1 MDTSSPLAP
10 TPDASSGT
18 GRAPLPDR
26 VNAEPSIIKGLSY
39 TESKW
44 AIGLAFLLWFPVG
57 GVVGLAL
64 QHLPV
69 AVLIIATGPIATVWV
84 AAGYLATMKRN
95 RPDHYYV
102 QLLKRRAARL
112 GLLRSHFVAHAGAWD
127 LGRALVPPQVAKRR
141 NPLC

>member
-1 MDTSSPLAP
+1 MDSSSLLAP
-10 TPDASSGT
+10 QPEISVGSGP
-18 GRAPLPDR
+18 APLPDR
-26 VNAEPSIIKGLSY
+26 VNAEPAIIKGLSY

-44 AIGLAFLLWFPVG
+44 TISLAFLLWFPVG
-57 GVVGLAL
+57 SVVGLAL
-64 QHLPV
+64 RHFPV
-69 AVLIIATGPIATVWV
+69 AVLIIATGPIATVWL

-112 GLLRSHFVAHAGAWD
+112 GLIRSHFVTHAGAWE
-127 LGRALVPPQVAKRR
+127 LGRTLEPPPVAKRR

>member
-1 MDTSSPLAP
+1 MDSSSSLAPLAETSVGP
-10 TPDASSGT
+10 GH
-18 GRAPLPDR
+18 APLPDR
-26 VNAEPSIIKGLSY
+26 VNAEPAIIKGLSY

-57 GVVGLAL
+57 SLLGLAL
-64 QHLPV
+64 HHLPV
-69 AVLIIATGPIATVWV
+69 AVLVIATGSIATVWL

-102 QLLKRRAARL
+102 QLLKHRAARL
-112 GLLRSHFVAHAGAWD
+112 GLIRSHFVTHAGTWD
-127 LGRALVPPQVAKRR
+127 LGRSLIPPRVAKRR

>member
-1 MDTSSPLAP
+1 MDSSSPLAP
-10 TPDASSGT
+10 LPETSVGP

-26 VNAEPSIIKGLSY
+26 VNAEPAIIKGLSY

-57 GVVGLAL
+57 SVVGLAL
-64 QHLPV
+64 QHFPV

-102 QLLKRRAARL
+102 QLLKRRASQL
-112 GLLRSHFVAHAGAWD
+112 GLIRSHFVTHAGAWD
-127 LGRALVPPQVAKRR
+127 LGRTFVPPRVAKRR
-141 NPLC
+141 NPSC

>member
-1 MDTSSPLAP
+1 MDSSSPLAP
-10 TPDASSGT
+10 PRETSVGP
-18 GRAPLPDR
+18 RHAPLPDR
-26 VNAEPSIIKGLSY
+26 VNAEPAIIKGLSY

-44 AIGLAFLLWFPVG
+44 VIGLAFLLWFPVG

-64 QHLPV
+64 QHFPV

-112 GLLRSHFVAHAGAWD
+112 GLIRSHLVSHAGAWD
-127 LGRALVPPQVAKRR
+127 LGRTLVPPQVAKRR